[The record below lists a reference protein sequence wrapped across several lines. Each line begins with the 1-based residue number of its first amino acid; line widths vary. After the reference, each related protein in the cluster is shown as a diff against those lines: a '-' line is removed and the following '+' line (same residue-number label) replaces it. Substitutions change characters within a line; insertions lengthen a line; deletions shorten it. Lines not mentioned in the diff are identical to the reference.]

1 VACLSI
7 PALGFGWF
15 NLKLKVTP
23 RGGLIER
30 QAKKMFYKLFE
41 DIPSFIRRMLITRKI
56 YRNTKTVYV

>member
-1 VACLSI
+1 VVGPVACLSI

-30 QAKKMFYKLFE
+30 QAKKMFYKLPYTFFYKASVDYE
-41 DIPSFIRRMLITRKI
+41 QNI
-56 YRNTKTVYV
+56 